1 MPHSSGTDETG
12 GRSTTCRVRAPLS
25 CESCESRANNEI
37 GFTRNALS
45 DDFAKTHLSREAI
58 LWAVLP
64 MSQTCRDL
72 LENLVDEGLTNE
84 CIGNLFLRHPVRAG
98 IH

>member
-1 MPHSSGTDETG
+1 M
-12 GRSTTCRVRAPLS
+12 
-25 CESCESRANNEI
+25 
-37 GFTRNALS
+37 
-45 DDFAKTHLSREAI
+45 THLSRTAL

-64 MSQTCRDL
+64 MPKTFRDL

-84 CIGNLFLRHPVRAG
+84 CIGNLFPRHPVHAG